1 MSTNAGAAAGS
12 SPAPS
17 TGATERNER
26 PSHHSGRGGR
36 GRFNRSGRGHD
47 RARNHE
53 ATQRT
58 ATKSFVGEE
67 KDLGDDVYEYTD
79 GNAACD
85 QYTKTTEKIE
95 RFVTVKYGREV
106 GRSIADE
113 VLFVIEAPAP
123 RQIPRTK

>member
-17 TGATERNER
+17 TGATERIDR
-26 PSHHSGRGGR
+26 PNHHSGRGGR
-36 GRFNRSGRGHD
+36 GRFNRYGRGHD